1 MSHSINGFADQKG
14 GSLEMILKE
23 KQNYITNLEHEL
35 NELRGENEKLKDK
48 VIVFELE
55 QLGGS
60 HIGQSDLKVGL
71 KKSGIL
77 GFTNTLG
84 DRTLAD
90 SRSNISAT

>member
-1 MSHSINGFADQKG
+1 MSHSINGYADQKG

-55 QLGGS
+55 
-60 HIGQSDLKVGL
+60 
-71 KKSGIL
+71 
-77 GFTNTLG
+77 
-84 DRTLAD
+84 
-90 SRSNISAT
+90 